1 MLVIPYFKH
10 LLKAKGPHGV
20 HSPFVFQ
27 LITQVLHRKQTRL
40 IWKQIESE
48 RRAYLANDTVYQ
60 AQDFGAGSRGL
71 GNSRAI
77 SRAVAAGAMSKRKGE
92 SLHLLLEH
100 LAPSGMIE
108 LGTQFGIGSLY
119 LASAL
124 PNDAPFLTLEGDATH
139 ARYAGELFKRF
150 PFSIELQEGVFEETM
165 VRGLSTYKK
174 ITSAFV
180 DGNHTEE
187 ATWRYFETLAEN
199 PQMRVIIFDDIYWS
213 EGMKRAWE
221 RICADERTRLS
232 LDFYWFGVV
241 FLDGRMTKEHF
252 QLYLPR

>member
-1 MLVIPYFKH
+1 MLVLPYFKH
-10 LLKAKGPHGV
+10 LIQAKGPHGV

-48 RRAYLANDTVYQ
+48 RRAYLANESVYQ

-71 GNSRAI
+71 GTTRTIA
-77 SRAVAAGAMSKRKGE
+77 RAVAAGAMSRRKGE
-92 SLHLLLEH
+92 ALHLLVEH
-100 LAPSGMIE
+100 LELEGMLE

-124 PNDAPFLTLEGDATH
+124 PSQSTLVTLEGDATH
-139 ARYAGELFKRF
+139 AQFASELFERF
-150 PFSIELQEGVFEETM
+150 PFSIELQEGLFEETL
-165 VRGLSTYKK
+165 VRGLSTYTK